1 MTHRQPPAKLET
13 SNRCRTPLET
23 RLYLLAVALTILV
36 RVAAVI
42 GTDPESVFIRWSRSA
57 GAPPLSE
64 EGLVGDPALY
74 DRFGWNV
81 ATQGVLGVG
90 SRPSAF
96 SLPAYPLLLGAIYKL
111 FGHLPGAARWVQV
124 LLNSLAVLF
133 LGALARRLGGPR
145 AEILAVLIGG
155 LYPFYVYF
163 VREVLT
169 ETLFLCAFSAM
180 LLTAARVGSRGGIVD
195 GLLLGV
201 AVSVAIMTR
210 PVGALLV
217 PGALILARPWAPEG
231 RGRRMAGLVLGALI
245 VAGVWGS
252 WIVRNRQ
259 VFGETVPL
267 DTHGGFALYLGQLQA
282 RGVPDAVG
290 VVGYHHGDILRGSLP
305 DGPRGELEADR
316 RAGRRAMKMIRD
328 DPAAFAATLSR
339 TLLPVCLL

>member
-231 RGRRMAGLVLGALI
+231 GGDGWPAL
-245 VAGVWGS
+245 S
-252 WIVRNRQ
+252 SER
-259 VFGETVPL
+259 
-267 DTHGGFALYLGQLQA
+267 
-282 RGVPDAVG
+282 
-290 VVGYHHGDILRGSLP
+290 
-305 DGPRGELEADR
+305 
-316 RAGRRAMKMIRD
+316 
-328 DPAAFAATLSR
+328 
-339 TLLPVCLL
+339 